1 MAYKVVSVSPTFGY
15 YVGTPIDFLKE
26 RGCDVELFSRD
37 KKESL
42 SKHLKDVDAI
52 IVGLEKISRD
62 IIASAPRLKV
72 IAKHGAGVDNI
83 DIPAAS
89 ERGIAVVTA
98 KGANS
103 DAVADLVIGLILSLA
118 RKIPYGDKSIRGKKW
133 ERIVGTQVNNKVL
146 GIIGLGNIGKKV
158 ASRSK
163 GFEMK
168 ILAHDAIR
176 DNDFARSVGIQYVN
190 RNTVLSNADFVTI
203 HLPLNEE
210 TRGMIAKPELGMMK
224 PTAYLINT
232 ARGGIIDEE
241 SLYQCLKEGKIA
253 GAALDVFMEE
263 PPWKSPLL
271 ELDNVITT
279 PHMAGYTYEA
289 LEATGMISAE
299 SILAI
304 LQGKACANVIN
315 PEIFHD

>member
-1 MAYKVVSVSPTFGY
+1 
-15 YVGTPIDFLKE
+15 
-26 RGCDVELFSRD
+26 
-37 KKESL
+37 
-42 SKHLKDVDAI
+42 
-52 IVGLEKISRD
+52 
-62 IIASAPRLKV
+62 
-72 IAKHGAGVDNI
+72 
-83 DIPAAS
+83 
-89 ERGIAVVTA
+89 
-98 KGANS
+98 
-103 DAVADLVIGLILSLA
+103 LILSLA
-118 RKIPYGDKSIRGKKW
+118 RNIRDADKSIRGKKW
-133 ERIVGTQVNNKVL
+133 ERIVGIQVNNKVL

-163 GFEMK
+163 GFDMQ
-168 ILAHDAIR
+168 ILAYDALR
-176 DNDFARSVGIQYVN
+176 DNEFARRVGIKYVN
-190 RNTVLSNADFVTI
+190 RDTVLSKADFVTI

-289 LEATGMISAE
+289 LEATGMVCAE

-315 PEIFHD
+315 PEIFKD

>member
-1 MAYKVVSVSPTFGY
+1 VAYKVVSVSPTFGY
-15 YVGTPIDFLKE
+15 YVRTPIDFLKE
-26 RGCDVELFSRD
+26 RGCDVELFSQD
-37 KKESL
+37 KKEGL
-42 SKHLKDVDAI
+42 SKYLKDVDAI

-62 IIASAPRLKV
+62 IIASAPRLKI

-83 DIPAAS
+83 DITAAS

-118 RKIPYGDKSIRGKKW
+118 RNIPYADKSIRGKKW
-133 ERIVGTQVNNKVL
+133 ERIVGIQVNNKVL

-163 GFEMK
+163 GFDMQ
-168 ILAHDAIR
+168 ILAYDDIR
-176 DNDFARSVGIQYVN
+176 DNEFARRVGIKYVN
-190 RNTVLSNADFVTI
+190 RDTVLSKADFVTI

-271 ELDNVITT
+271 ELDNIITT
-279 PHMAGYTYEA
+279 PHMAGYTHEA
-289 LEATGMISAE
+289 LETTGMVCAE
-299 SILAI
+299 SILAV

-315 PEIFHD
+315 PEIFKD

>member
-1 MAYKVVSVSPTFGY
+1 VAYKVVSVSPTFGY
-15 YVGTPIDFLKE
+15 YVRTPIDFLKE

-42 SKHLKDVDAI
+42 SKYLKDVDAI

-72 IAKHGAGVDNI
+72 LAKHGAGVDNI

-118 RKIPYGDKSIRGKKW
+118 RKIPYADKSIRGKKW
-133 ERIVGTQVNNKVL
+133 ERIVGIQVNNKVL

-163 GFEMK
+163 GFDMQ
-168 ILAHDAIR
+168 ILAYDALR
-176 DNDFARSVGIQYVN
+176 DNEFARRVGIKYVN
-190 RNTVLSNADFVTI
+190 RDTVLSKADFVTI

-279 PHMAGYTYEA
+279 PHMAGYWRL
-289 LEATGMISAE
+289 LEWFARKVFWLSSRGRHVPM
-299 SILAI
+299 
-304 LQGKACANVIN
+304 
-315 PEIFHD
+315 

>member
-1 MAYKVVSVSPTFGY
+1 MAYKVVSLSPTFGY

-26 RGCDVELFSRD
+26 RGCDVELFSQD
-37 KKESL
+37 KKEGL
-42 SKHLKDVDAI
+42 SKYLKDVDAI

-62 IIASAPRLKV
+62 IIASAPRLKI

-83 DIPAAS
+83 DITAAS

-118 RKIPYGDKSIRGKKW
+118 RNIPYADKSIRGKKW
-133 ERIVGTQVNNKVL
+133 ERIVGIQVNNKVL

-163 GFEMK
+163 GFDMQ
-168 ILAHDAIR
+168 ILAYDDIR
-176 DNDFARSVGIQYVN
+176 DNEFARRVGIKYVN
-190 RNTVLSNADFVTI
+190 RDTVLSKADFVTI

-279 PHMAGYTYEA
+279 PHMAGYTHEA
-289 LEATGMISAE
+289 LEATGMVCAE

-315 PEIFHD
+315 PEIFKD